1 MGEDDNG
8 RSIRQEVM
16 TKIVANL
23 EQLWEVMVPTE
34 RYAVIHD
41 ILKKIVVYSDHLHFE
56 FNGDGVVKLLQEAG
70 LEVVHG

>member
-1 MGEDDNG
+1 MAIISSV
-8 RSIRQEVM
+8 RRQMLMKAVS
-16 TKIVANL
+16 NL
-23 EQLWEVMVPTE
+23 QQLWEFMVPTE